1 MTPDGD
7 RREPARTRWTPR
19 ELKASVLVV
28 ALLNLAY
35 MVVEMSV
42 ALAIG
47 SVSLVADSVDFFED
61 FAVNIL
67 IVVALGWSARSQA
80 VAGKALALIILL
92 PALAAAWTAFLKAGD
107 PEPPDPVALVV
118 TAGGAL
124 AVNLVCS
131 LVLARFRHGGGSLT
145 RGAFLAA
152 RNDVVVNLAI
162 IVMGL
167 VTAWTLSGW
176 PDVILGLLIIVLN
189 VSAARE
195 VWETA
200 TEEHL
205 AARALAG
212 DLDDD

>member
-1 MTPDGD
+1 M
-7 RREPARTRWTPR
+7 
-19 ELKASVLVV
+19 LLV

-67 IVVALGWSARSQA
+67 IFVALGWSARSQA

-145 RGAFLAA
+145 QGAFLAA
-152 RNDVVVNLAI
+152 RNDVFVNLAI
-162 IVMGL
+162 IAMGL

-205 AARALAG
+205 GARALAG

>member
-1 MTPDGD
+1 LASGPD
-7 RREPARTRWTPR
+7 REEPPAPHRSTGH
-19 ELKASVLVV
+19 LKRAVLVV
-28 ALLNLAY
+28 AVLNLAY
-35 MVVEMSV
+35 MAVEMSV
-42 ALAIG
+42 ALAVG

-67 IVVALGWSARSQA
+67 IFVALGWSARSQA
-80 VAGKALALIILL
+80 VAGRILALIILL
-92 PALAAAWTAFLKAGD
+92 PALAAAWTAFLKAGN

-124 AVNLVCS
+124 AVNVACS
-131 LVLARFRHGGGSLT
+131 LVLARFRHGSGSLT
-145 RGAFLAA
+145 QGAFLAA
-152 RNDVVVNLAI
+152 RNDVFVNLAI
-162 IVMGL
+162 IVMGI

-176 PDVILGLLIIVLN
+176 PDLVLGLLIIVLN
-189 VSAARE
+189 VTAAQE

-212 DLDDD
+212 DEH